1 MGASTLRIESIRAS
15 QPATPEAPRDWRTSL
30 GQILVTIETDDGLT
44 GYGVGGGGQASVHVT
59 ESVIGPALTGQDAT
73 DVEGLWDAM
82 YSLTLAYGRKG
93 LAIMAISGVDL
104 ALWDL
109 RAKRAGLPLAYI
121 LSDEV
126 QSTVPAYRT
135 GKSPE
140 KWISEGTE
148 GYTAL
153 KLNLGMGANED
164 LQDVVDRVRRVR
176 EALGPDVAIMGDAFM
191 SLDLESALR
200 IADGLVDVG
209 LGWFEEPLP
218 ADDFEGYARLRDECS
233 IPIAG
238 GEHEYTAK
246 AFETLMADRLHAIV
260 QPDVCWCGGLTELVK
275 IYRLGEQYGIRVC
288 PHRGS
293 EIWSLHAICALD
305 PDPLAESGREWM
317 TWVKDQPQI
326 VEGEISL
333 GPGVGFGVRIDSDGN
348 G

>member
-1 MGASTLRIESIRAS
+1 MPKIKSIRAS
-15 QPATPEAPRDWRTSL
+15 QPATPGAPKDWRTSL
-30 GQILVTIETDDGLT
+30 GQILVTIKTNDGLT
-44 GYGVGGGGQASVHVT
+44 GYGVGGGGQASIHVI
-59 ESVIGPALTGQDAT
+59 ESVIGPALTGQDST

-109 RAKRAGLPLAYI
+109 RAKRAKLPLAHI
-121 LSDEV
+121 LGDKV
-126 QSTVPAYRT
+126 RAAVPAYRT
-135 GKSPE
+135 GRSPDA
-140 KWISEGTE
+140 WINEGTE
-148 GYTAL
+148 GFTAL
-153 KLNLGMGANED
+153 KLSLAISPNDKVG
-164 LQDVVDRVRRVR
+164 DVVARVRRVR
-176 EALGPDVAIMGDAFM
+176 AALGSDVQLMGDAFM
-191 SLDLESALR
+191 SLDVETALK
-200 IADGLVDVG
+200 IADGLAEVD

-218 ADDFEGYARLRDECS
+218 ADDFEGYARLRDECP

-275 IYRLGEQYGIRVC
+275 IYRLGEQYGVRVC

-317 TWVKDQPQI
+317 TWVKEQPQI
-326 VEGEISL
+326 VDGEISL
-333 GPGVGFGVRIDSDGN
+333 GPGVGFGVCIDSDGD

>member
-1 MGASTLRIESIRAS
+1 M
-15 QPATPEAPRDWRTSL
+15 
-30 GQILVTIETDDGLT
+30 LVTVETDDGLT
-44 GYGVGGGGQASVHVT
+44 GYGVGGGGRASIHVIET
-59 ESVIGPALTGQDAT
+59 VIGPALTGQDSI

-109 RAKRAGLPLAYI
+109 RAKRAGLPLAYV
-121 LSDEV
+121 LSDDV

-135 GKSPE
+135 GKSAE

-148 GYTAL
+148 GFTAL
-153 KLNLGMGANED
+153 KLNLGMAANED
-164 LQDVVDRVRRVR
+164 VRDVVDRVRRVR
-176 EALGPDVAIMGDAFM
+176 EALGPDVQIMGDAFM
-191 SLDLESALR
+191 GLDLESALR

-218 ADDFEGYARLRDECS
+218 ADDFEGYARLRDECP

-275 IYRLGEQYGIRVC
+275 IYRLGEQYGVRVC

-293 EIWSLHAICALD
+293 EIWSLHGICALD

-317 TWVKDQPQI
+317 TWVKDQPNI
-326 VEGEISL
+326 VDGRVSL
-333 GPGVGFGVRIDSDGN
+333 GEGVGFGVRIEDG

>member
-1 MGASTLRIESIRAS
+1 M
-15 QPATPEAPRDWRTSL
+15 
-30 GQILVTIETDDGLT
+30 LVTVETDDGLI
-44 GYGVGGGGQASVHVT
+44 GYGVGGGGQASVHVIET
-59 ESVIGPALTGQDAT
+59 VIGPALTGQDST

-104 ALWDL
+104 ALWDV
-109 RAKRAGLPLAYI
+109 RAKRAGLPLAYV

-135 GKSPE
+135 GKSPD

-148 GYTAL
+148 GFTAL
-153 KLNLGMGANED
+153 KLNLGIAANED
-164 LQDVVDRVRRVR
+164 VHDVVDRVLRVR
-176 EALGPDVAIMGDAFM
+176 EALGPDVEIMGDAFM
-191 SLDLESALR
+191 SLDVERTLR
-200 IADGLVDVG
+200 IADGLADVD

-218 ADDFEGYARLRDECS
+218 ADDFEGYARLRDECA

-275 IYRLGEQYGIRVC
+275 IYRLGGQYGVRVC

-305 PDPLAESGREWM
+305 ADPLAESGREWM
-317 TWVKDQPQI
+317 TWVEEQPKI
-326 VEGEISL
+326 VDGRISL
-333 GPGVGFGVRIDSDGN
+333 GQGVGFGVRIELDGR
-348 G
+348 